1 MQTVVQIHRSGSGCG
16 TSFFNFS
23 LSGSKGTVSMPL
35 PELADAHLSSPDLGN
50 ARPRNHSL
58 PSAGSGRQEPGEQ
71 KAIFLPKLPFSTSF
85 SPDSSK
91 STGLKREFAY
101 KYFCVLLHPLDRA
114 VKLNYT
120 DYTTGT
126 TETKNHHHLSP
137 VVCYVCSLAQANSE
151 CRQSSKPQHTVQN

>member
-1 MQTVVQIHRSGSGCG
+1 MVSVQTVVQIHRSGSGCG

-23 LSGSKGTVSMPL
+23 LSGSKGKVSMPL

-58 PSAGSGRQEPGEQ
+58 PSAGSGRQQPGEQ

-91 STGLKREFAY
+91 STGLKREF
-101 KYFCVLLHPLDRA
+101 VWTLLCIFAPARPRSKI
-114 VKLNYT
+114 KLHRL
-120 DYTTGT
+120 
-126 TETKNHHHLSP
+126 HHWHNRNEKP
-137 VVCYVCSLAQANSE
+137 PSLITRSLLCLQFGAG
-151 CRQSSKPQHTVQN
+151 K